1 MTTVVSPADTARRA
15 TKEYGSPDSATKE
28 RPMAHDYTPNPN
40 LKIWLDG
47 KLVPTAQATVSV
59 FSHGLLY
66 GDGVFEGIRVY
77 NGRIFEGPSHMKRFA
92 ASLKAI
98 RLEIP
103 YSMDQ
108 LVDAINQ
115 TVKGNNTTDG
125 YIRLVASRGP
135 GTLGIHPFRTVA
147 PNVFVICDKIQMFD
161 PEMYEKG
168 MKIITASTIRNHP
181 NALSP
186 QIKSLNYLNNIM
198 AKIEAIDAGCL
209 EAVMLNHEGYVGECT
224 GDNLFI
230 VQGGKLRTPATHC
243 GLLGGVTRR
252 LVLKMAQKRGIV
264 TDESTLTRA
273 DLYYADEMFI
283 TGTGAEVCPV
293 NEIDKRPVGDGK
305 PGAITKQLIADFRAH
320 IKSGEDML

>member
-1 MTTVVSPADTARRA
+1 MTTLDRPVPAPRRGAHEHDTREYA
-15 TKEYGSPDSATKE
+15 TED
-28 RPMAHDYTPNPN
+28 RPMAQDFSPNPN

-47 KLVPTAQATVSV
+47 KLVPTADAHVSV

-66 GDGVFEGIRVY
+66 GDGVFEGIRAY
-77 NGRIFEGPSHMKRFA
+77 NGKIFECRAHMDRLA
-92 ASLKAI
+92 NSLRAI
-98 RLEIP
+98 RMEIP
-103 YSMDQ
+103 WTMDQ
-108 LVDAINQ
+108 LVAAMKDTIKA
-115 TVKGNNTTDG
+115 NNTKDG
-125 YIRLVASRGP
+125 YIRLVAARGP
-135 GTLGIHPFRTVA
+135 GTLGIHPFRCLA
-147 PNVFVICDKIQMFD
+147 SQVFIICDKIQMYD

-168 MKIITASTIRNHP
+168 MKVITASTIRNHP

-209 EAVMLNHEGYVGECT
+209 EAVMLNPEGYVAECT

-243 GLLGGVTRR
+243 GLLGGVTRQ
-252 LVLKMAQKRGIV
+252 LVLKMAQKRGIT
-264 TDESTLTRA
+264 TDEATLTRA
-273 DLYYADEMFI
+273 DLYYSTEMFI

-293 NEIDKRPVGDGK
+293 TQIDNRPISAGT
-305 PGAITKQLIADFRAH
+305 PGPITRQLIADFRAH